1 MSTKPMNPNDYLK
14 KPYARRL
21 VPDESGGYCASI
33 QEFPGCLAE
42 GETADEALH
51 NLEAAATSWV
61 EVALSL
67 GQSIPEP
74 TAFYG
79 YSGKIALRIPRGLH
93 KQAAELAEI
102 EETSLNQFLINAI
115 AQYVG
120 QKNGLEHA
128 YKQITDELHKLSIV
142 TTYGYLPQFLEP
154 VKAMHTTTQTSDVV
168 QLSKKQKFS
177 TGVSNYPMLLTTSRK
192 S

>member
-1 MSTKPMNPNDYLK
+1 MSTKPMNPDDYLK

-21 VPDESGGYCASI
+21 VPDESGGFCASI

-42 GETADEALH
+42 GETADEALQ
-51 NLEAAATSWV
+51 NLEAAAASWV

-74 TAFYG
+74 TAFHG

-115 AQYVG
+115 AQYMG

-128 YKQITDELHKLSIV
+128 YQKIAVELRKLSIV
-142 TTYGYLPQFLEP
+142 TSHSSPHLFIEP
-154 VKAMHTTTQTSDVV
+154 AEAKRMTTPTSGVL
-168 QLSKKQKFS
+168 QLSKKQNFGE
-177 TGVSNYPMLLTTSRK
+177 GVSNYPRTRTGIVKR
-192 S
+192 